1 MSNESI
7 SRRGPATPKLS
18 KIYYSTEGYWKGY
31 SAINKLAGKA
41 KVSENV
47 AKQWLQKQAIW
58 QIYLPAPKYIPRPH
72 WTVDKPNNIH
82 QADLL
87 FLPHDKVGRKTYK
100 YALVVVDV
108 ASRYKDSEPLTSK
121 ESHEVSKAFEK
132 IYSRKMKYPKTL
144 MVDPGREFMGDVTK
158 LMNYHNVKIQ
168 RSEAGNH
175 RAQAFVENANRIL
188 GERLFSHQYAQEMIS
203 DERSAEGG
211 EGFRFAGRALPESAR
226 SRVWVK
232 RLPDILK
239 TLNNTPTKI
248 TGKEPDKAIKLK
260 EVDIEP
266 KNYQRAVGL
275 DEVRILPGV
284 KVRYLLSP
292 GELEGGEK
300 RRATDPIWS
309 IKVYDISRS
318 VISPNQPVLYY
329 LQDGPRRGFVMEEIQ
344 VVPFDTELPP
354 NSVLERA

>member
-1 MSNESI
+1 MSNENI
-7 SRRGPATPKLS
+7 SQRLS
-18 KIYYSTEGYWKGY
+18 KIFSRIYYSTGGYWKGY
-31 SAINKLAGKA
+31 SAIPKLAE
-41 KVSENV
+41 KVKVREDM

-58 QIYLPAPKYIPRPH
+58 QIYLPAPNYIPRPH
-72 WTVDKPNNIH
+72 WVVDKPNQIH

-87 FLPHDKVGRKTYK
+87 FLPHDRVGRKTYK

-108 ASRYKDSEPLTSK
+108 ASRYKDAEPLTSK
-121 ESHEVSKAFEK
+121 ESREISNAFEK
-132 IYSRKMKYPKTL
+132 IYSRKLKYPKTL

-158 LMNYHNVKIQ
+158 LMNYHNANIQ

-188 GERLFSHQYAQEMIS
+188 GERLFSHQYAQEMLQ
-203 DERSAEGG
+203 DESSTKGG
-211 EGFRFAGRALPESAR
+211 EGPSR

-232 RLPDILK
+232 RLPHILK
-239 TLNNTPTKI
+239 TLNNTPTRI

-266 KNYQRAVGL
+266 KKYKRVVGI
-275 DEVRILPGV
+275 DEVRLPSYV

-309 IKVYDISRS
+309 IKVFDISRS

-329 LQDGPRRGFVMEEIQ
+329 LLDGPRRGFVREELQ
-344 VVPFDTELPP
+344 VIPYNIELPP
-354 NSVLERA
+354 DSVLKR